1 MSTVTKL
8 IAAEEFALMPDI
20 GRPTELVRGEIV
32 DMNKPTLRHGQ
43 VCSNIVFAGRLYN
56 REYDRIHVPCND
68 SGVIVE
74 RDPDTVCGPDV
85 SFLTYDR
92 IPKGPIV
99 SGKYLDVVP
108 EIAFEVISPSDRWS
122 EISEKINE
130 YLTAG
135 VLVVCVLEP
144 DMETVRLFFPDGT
157 SRMLGTDEQLTF
169 PEILPGFSV
178 SVAELFA

>member
-1 MSTVTKL
+1 
-8 IAAEEFALMPDI
+8 
-20 GRPTELVRGEIV
+20 
-32 DMNKPTLRHGQ
+32 MNQPMLLHGQ
-43 VCSNIVFAGRLYN
+43 ICSNIVFAGPLSNQKRLP
-56 REYDRIHVPCND
+56 IHVPCNVG
-68 SGVIVE
+68 GVLVG
-74 RDPDTVCGPDV
+74 RDPDTVRGPDV
-85 SFLTYDR
+85 SFITFDR
-92 IPKGPIV
+92 LPQGPIE

-144 DMETVRLFFPDGT
+144 NTETVQLFFPGRT
-157 SRMLGTDEQLTF
+157 SHTVAADEELTF